1 MFILIIPGVTINNS
15 NIADKNHIFIIWF
28 VKWYLLFLI
37 IASYAPIKN
46 NGIEYQFVS
55 PHIKFSS
62 WIIKIFK
69 DVMKLFILLVIKFD
83 EKIEQFPS
91 NLFINNLGMVN
102 PKIFISCKS
111 NVFIKI
117 IIIIGN
123 ATKAAIEIAINA
135 FFNLIFL
142 FTNKNISVMIEKI
155 VTKKYDVPYA

>member
-1 MFILIIPGVTINNS
+1 
-15 NIADKNHIFIIWF
+15 
-28 VKWYLLFLI
+28 
-37 IASYAPIKN
+37 
-46 NGIEYQFVS
+46 
-55 PHIKFSS
+55 
-62 WIIKIFK
+62 
-69 DVMKLFILLVIKFD
+69 
-83 EKIEQFPS
+83 
-91 NLFINNLGMVN
+91 MVN

-142 FTNKNISVMIEKI
+142 FTNKNISVMVEKI